1 MKKEK
6 LPLEKDV
13 DIEFEYKLYLFW
25 ERIRKYTKLIIAL
38 VVAVIIGIFGYI
50 YKKNADEKLLN
61 AASSVI
67 YNIGELYA
75 NGKYEEA
82 EKLIKRFE
90 DQYGNTPFIKIAV
103 SYQILINKE
112 KNKEDLQTPSN
123 LKKLLV
129 SEQLKAQNREY
140 IGYLNYKNKQ
150 YQQSL
155 NILDTIQQKHFNY
168 ISAQLLKGANF
179 VKLGKLKEAES
190 IFNNISETSNYRY
203 FTIVARE
210 NL

>member
-1 MKKEK
+1 MKKQK

-25 ERIRKYTKLIIAL
+25 EKVRKYTKLIIAL
-38 VVAVIIGIFGYI
+38 IVAVIISIFGYI
-50 YKKNADEKLLN
+50 YKKNADEKVLN
-61 AASSVI
+61 EASSII
-67 YNIGELYA
+67 YKIGDLYA
-75 NGKYEEA
+75 NGKYDEA
-82 EKLIKRFE
+82 LKLIKSFE
-90 DQYGNTPFIKIAV
+90 DRYSDTPFVKIAI
-103 SYQILINKE
+103 SYEILIDKE

-123 LKKLLV
+123 LKKLLI

-140 IGYLNYKNKQ
+140 IAYIHYKEKQ

-155 NILDTIQQKHFNY
+155 NILNTIQQKHFNY
-168 ISAQLLKGANF
+168 VSAQLLKGANF

-203 FTIVARE
+203 FTVVARE

>member
-25 ERIRKYTKLIIAL
+25 ERIRKYTKFIIAF
-38 VVAVIIGIFGYI
+38 VIAVIIGIFGYI
-50 YKKNADEKLLN
+50 YKKKADEKVLN
-61 AASSVI
+61 EASSVI
-67 YNIGELYA
+67 YSIGDLYA
-75 NGKYEEA
+75 NGKYDEA
-82 EKLIKRFE
+82 LKLIKRFE
-90 DQYGNTPFIKIAV
+90 DQYGDTPFIKIAV
-103 SYQILINKE
+103 SYEILIDKE
-112 KNKEDLQTPSN
+112 KNKEDLKKPTN
-123 LKKLLV
+123 LGNLLV
-129 SEQLKAQNREY
+129 SEQLKAQNKEY
-140 IGYLNYKNKQ
+140 IGYIHYKNQQ

-155 NILDTIQQKHFNY
+155 NILNTIQQKHFNY

-190 IFNNISETSNYRY
+190 IFNSISETSNYRY
-203 FTIVARE
+203 FTIIARE